1 MEDLIN
7 LITNNPWLFGAV
19 VLFISM
25 LGASTFL
32 VFNLD
37 KKVSALISD
46 MDDLKPIRLNA
57 KAISEMPQ
65 QLDELIEMC
74 HQLPAEIAK
83 KFNEQIEDS
92 VKTDVGSTKETSQ
105 DYKKSD
111 PAPSQPSP

>member
-19 VLFISM
+19 VLLISM
-25 LGASTFL
+25 LGTL
-32 VFNLD
+32 VV
-37 KKVSALISD
+37 KVFVLSSK
-46 MDDLKPIRLNA
+46 MDDLEPIRLNA

-65 QLDELIEMC
+65 QIDELIEMGR
-74 HQLPAEIAK
+74 QLPAEIAK